1 MNIEL
6 AREQMLGQ
14 QVRAWEVLDERVL
27 TAMRTVPRE
36 AFVPD
41 AYLELAFADT
51 TVPLGHGEEM
61 LTPMVEGRLLQA
73 LGLGVLDRVLE
84 IGTGSGYLA
93 ACLAQLA
100 GQVTSIDIHDD
111 FVVAAG
117 ARLASQGIHNARLQ
131 TADVFSFR
139 PAETFDAIAVTGSLP
154 QFDER
159 IASWL
164 NPGGRLFCIIGQAP
178 VMRALLVTREG
189 TGELTSEALFET
201 VVPPLRNAP
210 QPSRFRF

>member
-27 TAMRTVPRE
+27 EAMRTVPRE
-36 AFVPD
+36 AFVPP
-41 AYLELAFADT
+41 AYRELAFAESC
-51 TVPLGHGEEM
+51 VPLDHGEQM
-61 LTPMVEGRLLQA
+61 MTPMVEGRLLQA
-73 LGLGVLDRVLE
+73 LALGVHDRVLE

-93 ACLAQLA
+93 GCLALLA

-117 ARLASQGIHNARLQ
+117 ARLAAQGIRNARLQ

-154 QFDER
+154 QFEER
-159 IASWL
+159 VASWL
-164 NPGGRLFCIIGQAP
+164 KPGGRLFCIVGQAP
-178 VMRALLVTREG
+178 VMRAMLVVREG
-189 TGELTSEALFET
+189 TGDMTSETLFET

>member
-14 QVRAWEVLDERVL
+14 QVRAWEVLDERVI
-27 TAMRTVPRE
+27 TAMRGVPRE
-36 AFVPD
+36 AFVPAD
-41 AYLELAFADT
+41 WRELAFADT
-51 TVPLGHGEEM
+51 PVPLGHGEEM
-61 LTPMVEGRLLQA
+61 MTPMVEGRLLQSLA
-73 LGLGVLDRVLE
+73 LGAHDRVLE
-84 IGTGSGYLA
+84 IGTGSGYLT
-93 ACLAQLA
+93 ACLARLA

-117 ARLASQGIHNARLQ
+117 ARLASCGVANARVQ

-154 QFDER
+154 QFDQR

-164 NPGGRLFCIIGQAP
+164 NPGGRLFCVVGQAP
-178 VMRALLVTREG
+178 AMQARLVTREG
-189 TGELTSEALFET
+189 TGEAVTETLFET
-201 VVPPLRNAP
+201 VVAPLVNSPR
-210 QPSRFRF
+210 PSRFRF